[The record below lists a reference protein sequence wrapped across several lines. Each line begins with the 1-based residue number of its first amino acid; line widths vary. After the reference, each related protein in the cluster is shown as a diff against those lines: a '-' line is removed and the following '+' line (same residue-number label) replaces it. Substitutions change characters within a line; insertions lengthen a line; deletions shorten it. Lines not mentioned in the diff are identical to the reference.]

1 MHFKLII
8 PAFMLSLLL
17 PLVIGCGSSST
28 DSQNSSQ
35 SVSQAPVDNTAA
47 STQTQKKFSPPP
59 PPPPQTSSNTN
70 KQTPV
75 VTPPANTGPQSPTP
89 GPGMVIEKADV
100 GSGDK
105 GRGYEEGI
113 ITTPVATYF
122 AARERIMFTIQIPEL
137 IKAYKLEHDFKGPK
151 SHDEFMK
158 AIIEK
163 YNVKLPTLPPGH
175 NYLYDPK
182 TEVLMVERP
191 KEF

>member
-1 MHFKLII
+1 MRLKLIV
-8 PAFMLSLLL
+8 PALFLSLLL
-17 PLVIGCGSSST
+17 SLVIGCGSSSSQ
-28 DSQNSSQ
+28 SQNSTQ
-35 SVSQAPVDNTAA
+35 TPADNTAA
-47 STQTQKKFSPPP
+47 GVVSNKPQKKYSPPP
-59 PPPPQTSSNTN
+59 PPPPQTSSDTA
-70 KQTPV
+70 KQTPAN
-75 VTPPANTGPQSPTP
+75 TSPTNTGPQSPTP

-105 GRGYEEGI
+105 GRGYEAGI

-158 AIIEK
+158 EIIEK

-182 TEVLMVERP
+182 REELMVERP
-191 KEF
+191 AEY